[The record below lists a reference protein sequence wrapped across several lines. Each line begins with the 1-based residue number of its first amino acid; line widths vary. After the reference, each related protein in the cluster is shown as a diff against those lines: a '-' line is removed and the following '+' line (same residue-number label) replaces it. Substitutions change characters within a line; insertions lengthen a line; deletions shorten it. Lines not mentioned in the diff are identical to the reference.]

1 MAQAR
6 NLFKYVTQRK
16 ARVPQLVT
24 LTASVI
30 SDYPLSA
37 GVEPFTATQ
46 ADFTAAGRVQYTF
59 AKQDFEADF
68 KRNHYYKAKVA
79 ELSE

>member
-1 MAQAR
+1 MAQAP
-6 NLFKYVTQRK
+6 NLFKYATQKK
-16 ARVPQLVT
+16 ARILWPVT
-24 LTASVI
+24 PTALII

-37 GVEPFTATQ
+37 GVEPFTATY
-46 ADFTAAGRVQYTF
+46 ADLTAAGRIQYTF
-59 AKQDFEADF
+59 AKQDFKTDF